1 VILTPDQRLR
11 VFISSTLD
19 LTEERAA
26 ARRSV
31 EALNLTPVMFETGAR
46 PYPPRA
52 LYSAYVGQ
60 SDVFVAI
67 YAKRYG
73 WTAPGMEV
81 SGLEDEFILS
91 AGMPRLVYIQVGVER
106 EPQLQAFL
114 ERVRDGGLSYKP
126 FSTAADLEEL
136 LRNDLVV
143 LLTERFHTTD
153 GAVAA
158 EGRARPAPLPRPATG
173 FLGRDADLAEIT
185 ARLQRGDVRLL
196 TLVGPGGIGKT
207 RLAIET
213 GRRLGPEY
221 PGGTFYVSL
230 AALRE
235 PGLVADT
242 VAAALAVATTDASR
256 AVAAVADAIGD
267 RRTLLILDNFEH
279 IVPGATV
286 VAELLEACE
295 PLTVV
300 VTSRTPL
307 RLRGEHEFPVRPLAV
322 PTERT
327 PSERVRD
334 YSAVQ
339 LFIEAARAVRPDL
352 VLDERST
359 AAVVDICRE
368 LDGLPLALELAA
380 AMVRI
385 MTPEMLLDRLRSQL
399 LDLNGGRRDMPARHQ
414 SLAATIAWS
423 YDLLDGP
430 TKDAFA
436 QLSAFRGGFTLATA
450 ERVCDVESGVVPAV
464 ASLVE
469 HSLVRADVH
478 AEHGVRFAMLGTIRQ
493 FAWERLDASAGRDAV
508 FSRHARTFLELADQ
522 VGRPGGRHRTVLDAI
537 EIELDNVRQAFTWLL
552 ASDDPDPVANAVWQ
566 SWWFWWMRG
575 YLKEGS
581 LWADRCLE
589 APQIGREPHA
599 RVLAARAMFA
609 IWSGD
614 YDFAVPAVLQA
625 AKVARETGDDRSL
638 GYADVAVGLVRGL
651 TGAMADGLATIRRGI
666 ATFDKIADEV
676 GATTGLVAMSWMQG
690 ITRRFDDTD
699 ELLRHALRRARGIDS
714 KVDMGIAEAALA
726 QFHMSRGDTEG
737 VHDLI
742 SASLEHLAEAR
753 HIASTI
759 LTLEVIAEL
768 GMHQGLPRA
777 SVEVLGA
784 TAAIRSSMGTHV
796 PPQAAARLAQLIEH
810 GRRRLGTAFDSAF
823 GHGSTMSFDDAVER
837 GRSLLGDLRQ
847 TAQ

>member
-1 VILTPDQRLR
+1 MILTPDQRLR

-31 EALNLTPVMFETGAR
+31 EALNLTPVMFEAGAR

-52 LYSAYVGQ
+52 LYGAYVGQ

-67 YAKRYG
+67 YSKRYG

-91 AGMPRLVYIQVGVER
+91 AGMPRLVYIQAGVDR
-106 EPQLQAFL
+106 EPQLQAFF
-114 ERVRDGGLSYKP
+114 ERVREGGLSYKP

-143 LLTERFHTTD
+143 LLTERFHATD
-153 GAVAA
+153 DGVEA
-158 EGRARPAPLPRPATG
+158 ERRARPAPLPVPATM
-173 FLGRDADLAEIT
+173 FLGHDADVAEIT
-185 ARLQRGDVRLL
+185 AQLKRHDVRLL

-213 GRRLGPEY
+213 GRRLGPEF

-230 AALRE
+230 EALRE
-235 PGLVADT
+235 PGLIADT
-242 VAAALAVATTDASR
+242 VAAALDVATSDASR

-267 RRTLLILDNFEH
+267 RRSLLILDNFEQV
-279 IVPGATV
+279 VPGAAL
-286 VAELLEACE
+286 VAELIELCGQ
-295 PLTVV
+295 LTVI

-307 RLRGEHEFPVRPLAV
+307 RLRGEREFPVRPLAV
-322 PTERT
+322 PTGHT
-327 PSERVRD
+327 PSERVRE
-334 YSAVQ
+334 YAAVQ

-352 VLDERST
+352 ALHERST
-359 AAVVDICRE
+359 TAVVDICRE

-385 MTPEMLLDRLRSQL
+385 MTPEMLLDRLRERFP
-399 LDLNGGRRDMPARHQ
+399 DLRGGRRDMPVRHQ
-414 SLAATIAWS
+414 SLAAAIAWS
-423 YDLLDGP
+423 YDLLDRP
-430 TKDAFA
+430 MKDAFA

-450 ERVCDVESGVVPAV
+450 ERVCDVEGDVVSAV

-469 HSLVRADVH
+469 QSLVRTDAH
-478 AEHGVRFAMLGTIRQ
+478 AEHGVRFGMLGTIRQ
-493 FAWERLDASAGRDAV
+493 FGWERLDASAGRDQV
-508 FSRHARTFLELADQ
+508 LGRHARAFLELADS
-522 VGRPGGRHRTVLDAI
+522 VGGPGGRRRTVLDAM

-552 ASDDPDPVANAVWQ
+552 ARDDPDPVANAVWE

-575 YLKEGS
+575 YLKEGV

-651 TGAMADGLATIRRGI
+651 TGSMGDGMATIRRGV
-666 ATFDKIADEV
+666 ATFERMADEV

-699 ELLRHALRRARGIDS
+699 ELLRHALRRARDIDS

-742 SASLEHLAEAR
+742 AASLERLAEAR

-768 GMHQGLPRA
+768 GMHHGLPRA

-796 PPQAAARLAQLIEH
+796 PPQAAQRLARLIEH
-810 GRRRLGTAFDSAF
+810 GRRDLGAGFTAAF
-823 GHGSTMSFDDAVER
+823 EHGSTMTYGEAVEH
-837 GRSLLGDLRQ
+837 GRSLLSDLRQ
-847 TAQ
+847 AAE

>member
-1 VILTPDQRLR
+1 MILTPDQRLR

-73 WTAPGMEV
+73 WTAPDMEV

-91 AGMPRLVYIQVGVER
+91 AGMPRLVYIQVGVDR
-106 EPQLQAFL
+106 EPQLHAFL

-143 LLTERFHTTD
+143 LLTERFHATD

-158 EGRARPAPLPRPATG
+158 EGRARPAPLPRPATV
-173 FLGRDADLAEIT
+173 FLGRDADVAEIT

-242 VAAALAVATTDASR
+242 VAAALDVATTDASS

-286 VAELLEACE
+286 VAELLEACG

-322 PTERT
+322 PPGRT
-327 PSERVRD
+327 PNERVRE

-339 LFIEAARAVRPDL
+339 LFIEAACAVRPDL

-385 MTPEMLLDRLRSQL
+385 MTPQMLLDRLRDQL
-399 LDLNGGRRDMPARHQ
+399 LDLRGGRRDMPARHQ

-423 YDLLDGP
+423 YDLLDRP

-450 ERVCDVESGVVPAV
+450 ERVCDVESDVVPAV

-469 HSLVRADVH
+469 HNLVRADVRADH
-478 AEHGVRFAMLGTIRQ
+478 VRFAMLGTIRQ
-493 FAWERLDASAGRDAV
+493 FARERLNASAGRDAV

-537 EIELDNVRQAFTWLL
+537 EIELDNLRQAFTWLL
-552 ASDDPDPVANAVWQ
+552 ARDDPDPVANAVWE

-575 YLKEGS
+575 YLKEGV

-651 TGAMADGLATIRRGI
+651 TGAMADGLATIRRGV
-666 ATFDKIADEV
+666 ATFERMADEV

-690 ITRRFDDTD
+690 ITRQFDDTD
-699 ELLRHALRRARGIDS
+699 ELLRHALHRARGIES

-768 GMHQGLPRA
+768 GMHHGLPRA

-796 PPQAAARLAQLIEH
+796 PPQAAQRLARLIEH
-810 GRRRLGTAFDSAF
+810 GRRDLGAGFDSAF
-823 GHGSTMSFDDAVER
+823 GHGSTMSFGDAVER